1 MNGRIQKLAKQAGE
15 YVNSVYTPPVRSK
28 TPGKI
33 WEDGHIGWHTQFNEK
48 LAELI
53 VAECINREELLGAI
67 ARGWCSEKNSHKTMD
82 PDLALAIFDE
92 VERQIKQQFGVEE

>member
-1 MNGRIQKLAKQAGE
+1 MNERIKELAEQAGF
-15 YVNSVYTPPVRSK
+15 TP
-28 TPGKI
+28 TDMN
-33 WEDGHIGWHTQFNEK
+33 DGGEGRLKRF
-48 LAELI
+48 AELI

>member
-1 MNGRIQKLAKQAGE
+1 MNERIKELAEQAE
-15 YVNSVYTPPVRSK
+15 INRFAYNQATMM
-28 TPGKI
+28 
-33 WEDGHIGWHTQFNEK
+33 NERVQEFDK
-48 LAELI
+48 EKFAELI
-53 VAECINREELLGAI
+53 VRECVNREQLLGAI

>member
-1 MNGRIQKLAKQAGE
+1 MNERINELAEQAE
-15 YVNSVYTPPVRSK
+15 INRFAYNQATMM
-28 TPGKI
+28 
-33 WEDGHIGWHTQFNEK
+33 NERVQEFDK
-48 LAELI
+48 EKFAELI
-53 VAECINREELLGAI
+53 VRECVNREQLLGAI

>member
-1 MNGRIQKLAKQAGE
+1 MNERIRELAVQASE

-48 LAELI
+48 FAELI
-53 VAECINREELLGAI
+53 VRECVNREQLLGAI